1 MLNYQRVKTTKNIV
15 DYLQTKMNYDEL
27 GDLPGNDGDLP
38 LFINSEKKLQILA
51 VWLRYHYGFGGYPS
65 EIFFCLV

>member
-38 LFINSEKKLQILA
+38 LFINSEKNC
-51 VWLRYHYGFGGYPS
+51 RYWQFG
-65 EIFFCLV
+65 